1 MTIVLVDDEP
11 LTLRAVRRL
20 LERAGHDVV
29 AFDSGAAALD
39 WLADRRPD
47 AIILDVVM
55 PGLSGYEVC
64 RRLRLIPALRRVPVV
79 FLTSKNRSD
88 DMAEARAA
96 GSDLFVVKPVLA
108 DRLLRLVAGSA
119 VQPDSAGVSL

>member
-1 MTIVLVDDEP
+1 
-11 LTLRAVRRL
+11 
-20 LERAGHDVV
+20 
-29 AFDSGAAALD
+29 
-39 WLADRRPD
+39 
-47 AIILDVVM
+47 M

>member
-11 LTLRAVRRL
+11 LTLRAVRRV
-20 LERAGHDVV
+20 LERAGHVV
-29 AFDSGAAALD
+29 EAFERGGAALD
-39 WLADRRPD
+39 WLANRTPD

-64 RRLRLIPALRRVPVV
+64 RRLRLMPALRRVPVI

-88 DMAEARAA
+88 DMVEARAA

-108 DRLLRLVAGSA
+108 DRLLNLIASSA
-119 VQPDSAGVSL
+119 PQPHPLRASL